1 VCAAVVHASTVSQ
14 AARFQIQSVTTKVG
28 GALDTDEVWSAAGSP
43 YELTGSLTISDGCTL
58 TIEPGVALYLASG
71 VSITVADGG
80 RLLAEGTEARKI
92 QFAGVPG
99 SGASWGGITIN
110 GSVGSPETRMAY
122 VSFADNGKTCIKVS
136 GGTLYLDHATFIATT
151 HQYVSLDDSSF
162 LISHC
167 YFPTATASFELL
179 HGTGGIKTGGR
190 GIVRDCF
197 FGSTVGYSDAIDFTG
212 GNRDKNQPIIQCYN
226 NVFVGSSDD
235 ILDLDGTDA
244 WIEGNIF
251 LHCHRNGA
259 PDSSAA
265 ISGGNSGSSTS
276 EITILGNLF
285 FDCDN
290 AATAKQGNFYTLI
303 HNTIVHITR
312 EGGSDFD
319 SGVVCARDTT
329 PSVTTFGKGFYLL
342 GNVIVDAERL
352 VRNYDASKTSV
363 TMDDNILPMSWTGP
377 GSGNLVADPMLIHI
391 PEVSETQFTTW
402 EQAQVMREWFSL
414 QPGSP
419 ARGAGPNGT
428 DMGGVIPFGATIS
441 GEPNGV
447 TAQIGVNLVVGVD
460 CTGHGIP
467 SAGFPQGSGFTQYR
481 WRLDSGAWSEDTPI
495 ASPIE
500 VAGLSQGPHCI
511 EVVAKNDA
519 GCYQNDPALGEDAV
533 TTASRTWTV
542 DASYQRLVINE
553 VLAVNASAVEHEGT
567 FPPVVEL
574 YYDGAVPFDL
584 SGMELRHA
592 AADSAPFVFPA
603 GSTIAPGQYLVLYA
617 DADSVTSGL
626 HLGFSLDAEGDSLVL
641 LDKAGAIIDSVE
653 FGRQIA
659 DLSVGRVG
667 YDGAWRLTDPSLGV
681 SNTARPMG
689 DPARMRVNEWLA
701 AEQTP
706 VDGPF
711 VELYNPNADPVDM
724 EGMCLADGSL
734 PQFAE
739 DEIKPLS
746 FVAGGGYATFLADGV
761 SGAGHVSFRLFLE
774 GGVIRLFDPR
784 AAEIDEIAY
793 GPQTADVSEG
803 RTPDG
808 GARLD
813 FFSLPSPGAANPGSN
828 VVTTVQDLVK
838 EAADKRVLVPTGS
851 IGGDWTGI
859 AFDDSAWT
867 LCSGGPGGVGYEN
880 SSGYESLITLNL
892 KDQMYGSGKNNTCYI
907 RVPFTVDA
915 ETLADAG
922 GLTLK
927 MRYDD
932 GFVAYLNGVEVARR
946 NFTGVPA
953 WNSHADDSG
962 EAAAD
967 DFDEYI
973 DVSSFLVDLKDGANL
988 LAIQGMNSGTSSSDF
1003 LISAAMDVIVEK

>member
-1 VCAAVVHASTVSQ
+1 M
-14 AARFQIQSVTTKVG
+14 TTKTG
-28 GALDTDEVWSAAGSP
+28 GTLEMDEVWSAAASP
-43 YELTGSLTISDGCTL
+43 YELTGSLTIPDRCTL
-58 TIEPGVALYLASG
+58 TLEPGVVVHLASG
-71 VSITVADGG
+71 VSISVADGG
-80 RLLAEGTEARKI
+80 RLLAEGTEAQEIR
-92 QFAGVPG
+92 FAGVPD

-110 GSVGSPETRMAY
+110 GSADSPETRMAY
-122 VSFADNGKTCIKVS
+122 VSFVDNGKTCIKVS
-136 GGTLYLDHATFIATT
+136 GGTLYLDHATFGTTT

-167 YFPTATASFELL
+167 YFPTATTSFELL
-179 HGTGGIKTGGR
+179 HGSGGIKTGGR
-190 GIVRDCF
+190 GIVRDSF
-197 FGSTVGYSDAIDFTG
+197 FGSTVGYSDAMDFTG
-212 GNRDKNQPIIQCYN
+212 GNRDKDEPIIQYYN
-226 NVFVGSSDD
+226 NVFAGSSDD

-303 HNTIVHITR
+303 NNTIVRTTK

-342 GNVIVDAERL
+342 RNIIVDAEQL
-352 VRNYDASKTSV
+352 VRNYDPAKTSV

-377 GSGNLVADPMLIHI
+377 GSGNFVADPMLTHI
-391 PEVSETQFTTW
+391 PEVSESQFTTW
-402 EQAQVMREWFSL
+402 EQAQVMREWLSP

-419 ARGAGPNGT
+419 ARGGSNGI
-428 DMGGVIPFGATIS
+428 DMGGVVPLGATIA

-447 TAQIGVNLVVGVD
+447 TAQTVANLVVGVD

-467 SAGFPQGSGFTQYR
+467 SGGFPLGSGFTHYR
-481 WRLDSGAWSEDTPI
+481 WRLDSGAWSEETPI
-495 ASPIE
+495 ALPIE
-500 VAGLSQGPHCI
+500 ITGLAQGLHCV

-519 GCYQNDPALGEDAV
+519 GYYQNDPALSEGAG
-533 TTASRTWTV
+533 TTVSRTWTV
-542 DASYQRLVINE
+542 DASYQRLAINE
-553 VLAVNASAVEHEGT
+553 VLAVNTSAVEHEGT
-567 FPPVVEL
+567 FPPMIEL
-574 YYDGAVPFDL
+574 YYDGAVPYDL
-584 SGMELRHA
+584 SGMELRSA
-592 AADSAPFVFPA
+592 AADSTPFVFPA

-617 DADSVTSGL
+617 DADAATSGL
-626 HLGFSLDAEGDSLVL
+626 HLGFGLDAEGDSLVL
-641 LDKAGAIIDSVE
+641 LDKAGTTVDSVE

-667 YDGAWRLTDPSLGV
+667 HDCAWHLTDPSFGA

-689 DPARMRVNEWLA
+689 DPARMKVNEWLA
-701 AEQTP
+701 AEQTLAE
-706 VDGPF
+706 GPF
-711 VELYNPNADPVDM
+711 IELYNPNADPVDM
-724 EGMCLADGSL
+724 EGMCLTDDSS
-734 PQFAE
+734 PQLVENRIGRLNFMPA
-739 DEIKPLS
+739 
-746 FVAGGGYATFLADGV
+746 GGYATFLADGTLG
-761 SGAGHVSFRLFLE
+761 SGHASFRLSLE
-774 GGVIRLFDPR
+774 GGMIRLFDRR

-793 GPQTADVSEG
+793 GPQMADVSEG

-808 GARLD
+808 ATRLD
-813 FFSLPSPGAANPGSN
+813 FFSLPTPGAANPGSN
-828 VVTTVQDLVK
+828 MVTTVQELVK

-851 IGGDWTGI
+851 IGDDWTGI
-859 AFDDSAWT
+859 VFDDSAWA

-880 SSGYESLITLNL
+880 GSGYESLITLDV
-892 KDQMYGSGKNNTCYI
+892 KDPMYGSGKNNTCYI

-915 ETLADAG
+915 ETLVDAG

-927 MRYDD
+927 VRYDD

-946 NFTGVPA
+946 NFTGTPA

-962 EAAAD
+962 ESALE

-973 DVSSFLVDLKDGANL
+973 DISPFLVDLKDGANL

-1003 LISAAMDVIVEK
+1003 LISAAMDIIVEK